1 MTTTRD
7 VPARPRAT
15 GARGASL
22 PRGVGRWVVL
32 VAVLWFLATF
42 LIAPN
47 LYSFVTVLN
56 PQKGTFLSLV
66 TELVA
71 VPRVQRAVVN
81 SLVIAVLSV
90 ITVNIVG
97 IAQALILEAV
107 KVRGRTILT
116 IAYAIPLVFGSV
128 SAVTGYSMV
137 YGSNGILTHGL
148 RAVFPALS
156 ADWFSGMAAIWF
168 VHTFTMTG
176 YHFLFLR
183 PAIRRVDFSLVEA
196 ARSLGL
202 SPMRAMLTVVVPILR
217 PMILASVL
225 MVFIG
230 AANSFAAP
238 NILGGTD
245 YQMLAPLIQALTGL
259 GRVDM
264 SALLGLSVAAV
275 TGTLLVWALREERR
289 ARVFGGSKA
298 GRPFKRVEVRN
309 PLVVVLVHAVAYV
322 LAAINFTPVLVTI
335 LLSLSTPEAIR
346 RGRIDGN
353 FTLANY
359 ADVASNPGVAQ
370 PIINSLVMCAIA
382 IPLALVIGTFVAQL
396 AHRTRNRATDALQLS
411 LFLPYFLPGILIA
424 VGMLI
429 TFGSPMPLV
438 ANQVLVGGFWIL
450 PLAYVVV
457 LLPTVARF
465 MGAAYAGLDPALDE
479 AGASLG
485 ARDLRR
491 TLTITLPLLLPIL
504 MQVAA
509 LGFNATFDEYTLS
522 VMLYNVNNRPLGVTL
537 AALAASQDPNLV
549 GTATA
554 YVVINTFVSL
564 GVILFADYMARR
576 VAQRQTA
583 EVDR

>member
-1 MTTTRD
+1 MTGPVADGSVTATKASRYRRA
-7 VPARPRAT
+7 VARWA
-15 GARGASL
+15 ALAL
-22 PRGVGRWVVL
+22 
-32 VAVLWFLATF
+32 VLWFLLTF

-47 LYSFVTVLN
+47 LYSFATVLN
-56 PQKGTFLSLV
+56 PQQGTFASLV
-66 TELVA
+66 SDLVT

-81 SLVIAVLSV
+81 SLLIAILSV
-90 ITVNIVG
+90 VTVNIVG
-97 IAQALILEAV
+97 ITQALILEAIR
-107 KVRGRTILT
+107 VRGRTILT

-128 SAVTGYSMV
+128 SAVTGYAMV
-137 YGSNGILTHGL
+137 YGSNGILT
-148 RAVFPALS
+148 RALTTLFPALP

-238 NILGGTD
+238 NILGGTEF
-245 YQMLAPLIQALTGL
+245 QMLAPLVQALTGL

-264 SALLGLSVAAV
+264 SALLGLSMAAV

-298 GRPFKRVEVRN
+298 GRPFKRIEIRS
-309 PLVVVLVHAVAYV
+309 PVVSVVIHVIAYT
-322 LAAINFTPVLVTI
+322 LAAINFTPVLITI

-346 RGRIDGN
+346 RGQIDGQ
-353 FTLANY
+353 FSLANY
-359 ADVASNPGVAQ
+359 IDVASNTGVAQ
-370 PIINSLVMCAIA
+370 PIVNSLVMSAIA
-382 IPLALVIGTFVAQL
+382 IPLALIIGTFVAQL

-438 ANQVLVGGFWIL
+438 GNRVLVGGFWIL
-450 PLAYVVV
+450 PIAYVIV

-485 ARDLRR
+485 ARNLRR

-522 VMLYNVNNRPLGVTL
+522 VMLYNIHNRPLGVTL
-537 AALAASQDPNLV
+537 ATLAASQDPNLV

-554 YVVINTFVSL
+554 YVVINTFLSL
-564 GVILFADYMARR
+564 GVILFADYMSRR